1 LVLYSRERKNV
12 RLLNNVKT
20 LKRIAMMKYR
30 MIGNVNS
37 SFVPAIAT
45 IIILK
50 TVMNNPLNAV
60 PIVNFETT
68 DYER

>member
-1 LVLYSRERKNV
+1 
-12 RLLNNVKT
+12 VKT